1 MLIYGLGLGHLQPD
15 ESIGTLIE
23 MKVSGL
29 DHLAVMGRI
38 CTLGSIGQK
47 LKMNVHACDYNP

>member
-38 CTLGSIGQK
+38 CTLGSIG
-47 LKMNVHACDYNP
+47 